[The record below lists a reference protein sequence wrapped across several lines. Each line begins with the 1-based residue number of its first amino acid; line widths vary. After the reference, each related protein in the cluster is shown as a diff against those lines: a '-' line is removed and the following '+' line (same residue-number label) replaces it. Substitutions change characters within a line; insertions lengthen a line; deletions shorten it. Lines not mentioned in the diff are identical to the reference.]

1 MKVAGRDV
9 IGRGLEKRAV
19 GHELRAIDLFD
30 ASPARVMLVLVRHEG
45 QNSAAGQDGNRELAI
60 GVGPVVTVVP
70 YQRKTTGIS
79 KMRIVVE
86 GKILDATEERLAGA
100 AISDAAADED
110 AFQ

>member
-45 QNSAAGQDGNRELAI
+45 QNSAAGQDGNRVLAV
-60 GVGPVVTVVP
+60 GVGPVVTVLP
-70 YQRKTTGIS
+70 YQRKPTGIFET
-79 KMRIVVE
+79 RIVVE
-86 GKILDATEERLAGA
+86 GEILDAAEERLAGA
-100 AISDAAADED
+100 AVGDAAADKD